1 MTWPSTTGGRDMV
14 RGPNDPGATPQAL
27 KGAPVAPR
35 DASAPGANG
44 TPAVDHVPDGP
55 RNGGPPT
62 AANGDGAAAAAA
74 PKAASS
80 PIVNVKRAIGLLG
93 PGIVTGAADDDP
105 SGIATYSQT
114 GAQFGYGQL
123 WTALWMLPMLTAVQE
138 ACGRIGNATGQ
149 GLAAVIKAHYNA
161 GALRLLVTLLL
172 VANVINIGAD
182 IGAVASSV
190 HLVVAV
196 PAAALAVI
204 FTAVLLSAEVLFS
217 YRKYA
222 RVLKWLTLALLAY
235 PVTAFLVAE
244 PWGKIARATFVP
256 HIELSAS
263 FFYVLTAVIGTT
275 ISPYMFFWQTS
286 QEVEER
292 RAGGRA
298 RSLRDVRLDNAV
310 GMFNSQL
317 VSWFIIIVAA
327 TVLHGGGVTSVGS
340 AADAA
345 KALGP
350 LVKSFPHSGEIA
362 QGLFAFG
369 ITSLGMLAVPV
380 LAGSAAYAVSEAK
393 GWPEGLD
400 LKPRQ
405 GRNFY
410 GIIAVAML
418 LGLAFNL
425 FSVNPVAALVFAAV
439 VNAIVA
445 VPLLWVV
452 LRLSSDASLM
462 GTARSGRLARAVL
475 VVTFLGVTAAALAV
489 IVPFVRSW

>member
-1 MTWPSTTGGRDMV
+1 VPGTDDPAATQQGLTAPIAPSRSGA
-14 RGPNDPGATPQAL
+14 PGAD
-27 KGAPVAPR
+27 GAPVPSADDAP
-35 DASAPGANG
+35 NG
-44 TPAVDHVPDGP
+44 R
-55 RNGGPPT
+55 RNGGH
-62 AANGDGAAAAAA
+62 AAQANGNGAGARGAHR
-74 PKAASS
+74 SRRS
-80 PIVNVKRAIGLLG
+80 PVLTLRRALGVLG

-149 GLAAVIKAHYNA
+149 GLAAVIKSHYNA
-161 GALRLLVTLLL
+161 RALRILVTMLLL
-172 VANVINIGAD
+172 ANIINIGAD

-190 HLVVAV
+190 HLVVAL

-204 FTAVLLSAEVLFS
+204 FTAVVLGAEVLFS
-217 YRKYA
+217 YRRYA
-222 RVLKWLTLALLAY
+222 RALKWLTLALLAY

-292 RAGGRA
+292 RVGGAA

-369 ITSLGMLAVPV
+369 ITALGMLAVPV

-400 LKPRQ
+400 LAPRQ

-410 GIIAVAML
+410 GIIAAAML
-418 LGLAFNL
+418 LGLAFTL

-462 GTARSGRLARAVL
+462 GAARSGRLARSLL
-475 VVTFLGVTAAALAV
+475 VVAFLGVTASALAV
-489 IVPFVRSW
+489 IVPFVRGW